1 MKLVTILAL
10 LLMLTGCSGTVLL
23 VGCGATSM
31 TMPSMEPVLYSAS
44 LTVKTDAKEL
54 TDEITF
60 SCEVQERKCI
70 AGSWKRVFHEKPI
83 TPFNVQLSNQY
94 HAAIA
99 APTCRNAAAMVLSK
113 NAGYSKQVTIT
124 DNNSGEQLFQ
134 GSERSKELANY
145 SIQSVKVS
153 VKEAGK

>member
-1 MKLVTILAL
+1 MKLVITLAL

-70 AGSWKRVFHEKPI
+70 AGSWKRVFYEKPI
-83 TPFNVQLSNQY
+83 TPFSIQLSNQY
-94 HAAIA
+94 NADIA
-99 APTCRNAAAMVLSK
+99 APTCRNAAAMVLSR
-113 NAGYSKQVTIT
+113 NAGYSEQITIT
-124 DNNSGEQLFQ
+124 DKNTGEQLFQ
-134 GSERSKELANY
+134 GTDRSEGFENY
-145 SIQSVKVS
+145 SIQSIKVS
-153 VKEAGK
+153 VKEAKK